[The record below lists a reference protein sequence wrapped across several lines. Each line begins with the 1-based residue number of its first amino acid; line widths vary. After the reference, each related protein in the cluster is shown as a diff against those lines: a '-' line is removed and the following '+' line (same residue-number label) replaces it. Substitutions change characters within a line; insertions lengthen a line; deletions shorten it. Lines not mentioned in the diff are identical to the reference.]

1 MQIENSETRIRKRN
15 NLNHKAGE
23 EEEANSKW
31 TGLEFFNNIK
41 NLSPKLWSLNFLTSL
56 KLNDNSLTRIPADIG
71 KLTSLQKLDLSSNKL
86 RSLPAEIGDLINL
99 TELYLNNN
107 SLHSLPHELGRLF
120 QIQILGLD
128 GNPLSQ
134 EILSWNSKKNG
145 SAQLISYLLDRLS
158 GECRIRFVFANSGF
172 GHRAVNT
179 KLIMVR

>member
-1 MQIENSETRIRKRN
+1 MQHENSDTRIRKRN
-15 NLNHKAGE
+15 RLNRSSGE
-23 EEEANSKW
+23 KEEANTKW

-41 NLSPKLWSLNFLTSL
+41 NLSPKLWSFNFLTSL

-107 SLHSLPHELGRLF
+107 ILHSLPHELGRLF
-120 QIQILGLD
+120 QIQVLGLD

-158 GECRIRFVFANSGF
+158 GE
-172 GHRAVNT
+172 
-179 KLIMVR
+179 

>member
-1 MQIENSETRIRKRN
+1 MQNENSDTRIRKRN
-15 NLNHKAGE
+15 HLNHKAGDKE
-23 EEEANSKW
+23 EGNSKW

-56 KLNDNSLTRIPADIG
+56 KLNDNSLTRIPADIS

-107 SLHSLPHELGRLF
+107 NLHSLPHELGRLF

-158 GECRIRFVFANSGF
+158 GE
-172 GHRAVNT
+172 
-179 KLIMVR
+179 

>member
-1 MQIENSETRIRKRN
+1 MQNENSDSRIRKRN
-15 NLNHKAGE
+15 RFNHKADDE
-23 EEEANSKW
+23 EEGNSKW

-41 NLSPKLWSLNFLTSL
+41 NLSPKLWSLTFLTCL
-56 KLNDNSLTRIPADIG
+56 KLRDNRLTIIPSDIG

-99 TELYLNNN
+99 TELYLNDNN
-107 SLHSLPHELGRLF
+107 LHSLPHELGRLF
-120 QIQILGLD
+120 QIQHLGLD

-158 GECRIRFVFANSGF
+158 GE
-172 GHRAVNT
+172 
-179 KLIMVR
+179 